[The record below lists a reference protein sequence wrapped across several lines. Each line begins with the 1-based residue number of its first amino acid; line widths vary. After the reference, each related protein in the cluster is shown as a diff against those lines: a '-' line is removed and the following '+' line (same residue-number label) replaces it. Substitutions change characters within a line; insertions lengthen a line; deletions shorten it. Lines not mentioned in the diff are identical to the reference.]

1 MMFTKFT
8 NTSQG
13 LVESKP
19 RTKPSGLNVSCLP
32 CKFDVKDMKPV
43 ASVVLTFDGLKGR
56 RKKKRCDLTKPIC
69 GRCRNSYGQDECV
82 WSDVQKGQ
90 RSRPRRIT
98 SSQEPE
104 HEPEPE
110 ASPISPSSS
119 TSTPWSLSR
128 PATTLSTDYPMDLG
142 FENFCSWSIPDVVT
156 NISPYGRDQLFV
168 KEAFNN
174 ISQRPITPSILEH
187 LCSFP
192 KSDPLSR
199 RRLRWLDCRA

>member
-1 MMFTKFT
+1 MMLTKFT

-19 RTKPSGLNVSCLP
+19 RTKSSGLNVSCLP
-32 CKFDVKDMKPV
+32 CKFNVKDIKPV
-43 ASVVLTFDGLKGR
+43 ANVVLTFDGLKGR
-56 RKKKRCDLTKPIC
+56 RKKKKCDLIKPIC

-82 WSDVQKGQ
+82 WTDGQKGR

-110 ASPISPSSS
+110 SSPISPSSS
-119 TSTPWSLSR
+119 TSTSLSLSMSAIT
-128 PATTLSTDYPMDLG
+128 PSTDYPMDLG

-156 NISPYGRDQLFV
+156 NISPYGDQLSV
-168 KEAFNN
+168 KETFNN
-174 ISQRPITPSILEH
+174 IVQRPITASIFEY
-187 LCSFP
+187 LCSLP
-192 KSDPLSR
+192 KSDSLSR